1 MPKCAQNLTALGRVL
16 ATGNFR
22 EGASATA
29 KNAEL
34 GFVAPFLC
42 WRLSERVGFGERG
55 MVLCKSS
62 RSELEVPKKQ
72 YSQKCAF

>member
-1 MPKCAQNLTALGRVL
+1 MSKCGQNLTTLGGVL

-22 EGASATA
+22 EGASAAA

-42 WRLSERVGFGERG
+42 GRFSERVGFGKRKEWRFPI
-55 MVLCKSS
+55 K
-62 RSELEVPKKQ
+62 LE
-72 YSQKCAF
+72 